1 MLGSFPQPS
10 HMPCPDCGAS
20 VRSGALEQHAC
31 DRERRADYELFQLRD
46 GIDGFE
52 DELAAYLAS
61 PRGRFAV
68 WDAERRRP

>member
-20 VRSGALEQHAC
+20 VRVGELDRHAC
-31 DRERRADYELFQLRD
+31 DGERQADYELFQLREEIGAFD
-46 GIDGFE
+46 